1 MWTSGNQQKVRLIQ
15 AVDFGVQIP
24 QARGQAGNQGVGLG
38 QLRIENAGEHVTLVG
53 WMENVRV
60 VGNNFAFI
68 VLRDF
73 YGTTQIVVE
82 TEEIMSQIK
91 GINKEEALPHEVADE
106 HPERER
112 AEARVAHL
120 LCLYAERLIG
130 QQDAPEEKPS
140 REHAGPGGKR
150 QHLMGEQAGDPDD
163 GERPVLSAE
172 RTGHYGV
179 REHELP
185 REGAERVHGLRRG
198 AGPVPPPIPA
208 TMMAM
213 L

>member
-1 MWTSGNQQKVRLIQ
+1 M
-15 AVDFGVQIP
+15 A
-24 QARGQAGNQGVGLG
+24 
-38 QLRIENAGEHVTLVG
+38 H
-53 WMENVRV
+53 
-60 VGNNFAFI
+60 
-68 VLRDF
+68 
-73 YGTTQIVVE
+73 
-82 TEEIMSQIK
+82 EE
-91 GINKEEALPHEVADE
+91 EEALPHEVADE
-106 HPERER
+106 HPERKR

-198 AGPVPPPIPA
+198 AGPVKELSADLSVEDARGEAVHLLKAVAFKRRHECLPLVLREGLLRLHVLE
-208 TMMAM
+208 T
-213 L
+213 